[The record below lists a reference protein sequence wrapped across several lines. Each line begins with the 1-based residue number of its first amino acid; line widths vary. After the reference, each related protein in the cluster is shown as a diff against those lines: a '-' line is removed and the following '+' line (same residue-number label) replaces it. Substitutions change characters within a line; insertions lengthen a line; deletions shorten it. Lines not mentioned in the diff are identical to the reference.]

1 MRSKKRLVPTMSVIV
16 FIQPTGAIGGALRRS
31 VKIRSMAIDDP
42 LAATASQYPEQQK
55 NKVGELALELAGVA
69 LWQFKIFN
77 ILRSRILGDYG
88 LERVKALFNALQGE
102 FHRDK
107 QRVEK
112 AQRDIE
118 ALKQKINSPEFVDS
132 LVLAADEAQRT
143 QSERKIECLGAVL
156 ANALLSEDD
165 EIVAG
170 DDLVGYI
177 RDLSSLTQGDVQA
190 LQFLGDVFKDPIG
203 QRPEMD
209 DPNDFTM
216 LMGSYLRGI
225 TAMSVHHDDFYS
237 RCSRLTGFGLATE
250 VERSPTRMTLKD
262 HCFRPTRRGLR
273 LIKLLASKTG

>member
-1 MRSKKRLVPTMSVIV
+1 
-16 FIQPTGAIGGALRRS
+16 
-31 VKIRSMAIDDP
+31 MAIDDP

-69 LWQFKIFN
+69 LWQFKVFN
-77 ILRSRILGDYG
+77 IVRSRILGDYG
-88 LERVKALFNALQGE
+88 LERVGALLNALQGE
-102 FHRDK
+102 FHRDQ

-118 ALKQKINSPEFVDS
+118 TLKEKINSPEFVDS

-143 QSERKIECLGAVL
+143 QSEQKIECLGTVL

-177 RDLSSLTQGDVQA
+177 RDLSSLTEGDVQA
-190 LQFLGDVFKDPIG
+190 LQFLGDVFKDPIR

-209 DPNDFTM
+209 DPNEFTM

-225 TAMSVHHDDFYS
+225 AAMSVHHDNFYS

-250 VERSPTRMTLKD
+250 VERSPTRMALKD